1 MADDTGEIGREA
13 AESVGFVN
21 IKSGEVL
28 AQAAMF
34 YAAQGYAES
43 LGNTQANNSLRLAIV
58 SRGVDALMTTSPEE
72 GVTPAALGQILTKAA
87 GNTPPVTP

>member
-13 AESVGFVN
+13 AEAVGFVN

-28 AQAAMF
+28 AQAALF
-34 YAAQGYAES
+34 YAAQGMAES

-58 SRGVDALMTTSPEE
+58 SRGVDNLMTTSPEE

>member
-13 AESVGFVN
+13 AESVGFAN
-21 IKSGEVL
+21 IKAAGVL
-28 AQAAMF
+28 AEASLF
-34 YAAQGYAES
+34 YAAQGMAES

-58 SRGVDALMTTSPEE
+58 SRGVDNVMSTSAEE